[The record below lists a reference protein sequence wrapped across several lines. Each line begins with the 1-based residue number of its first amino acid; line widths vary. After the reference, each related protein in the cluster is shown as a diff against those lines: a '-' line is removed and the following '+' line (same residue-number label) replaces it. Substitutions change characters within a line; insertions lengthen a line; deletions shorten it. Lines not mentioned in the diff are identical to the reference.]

1 MEIKMGSVVSN
12 DLAKYSFGVRD
23 MQAPNHWLEAPAD
36 FSLLNNYKTIA
47 IFPGSGSTEA
57 KDANGMCK
65 IFEDMLPEELKNKVK
80 ICSLYYEK
88 QPNQYDSSVMRA
100 QSFFD
105 NYMVPLFATRD
116 ENGDLHR
123 MSAIKAAH
131 NARKL
136 IIGTHCYGSSILN
149 GINRLTDELMTDLGY
164 LAEERRFIQKQIFVV
179 QHNNIEKDLD
189 SHKFNFTNL
198 IRLSAV
204 DERLDLRATYDGTFR
219 HYVTTADLSD
229 NDTLFFNMSENAD
242 VLLVHRTVM
251 AGRNG
256 HNGGFW
262 SHQFKLDGALKE
274 EEMFKLIFDEVTS
287 TDYIIENTNQILD
300 KALVKHPEKQELV
313 TEVVASGNEYI
324 KNCRNYMSGMQT
336 TFADCCRQIED
347 GTFDATEVSQNVLF
361 AVDKH
366 DKFLLD
372 YAFAQNNVQMVQN
385 IFEAMQPS
393 MPIRKPDDPESVE
406 KWEKWPFN
414 KNQIEAI
421 NRAESEW
428 STKALGM
435 KSPELFAMFSAKN
448 INLQNVNYAK
458 ADDNMI
464 LAAAEIFA
472 ERKLL
477 PSLPLINNFARAF
490 AKLYAQT
497 EKRAPSENVQRA
509 QQILESKIF
518 GIENQHKSYF
528 SDRVYS
534 YAEKFGAK
542 KLQTLINQYQTGALA
557 LSLKNNHSR

>member
-1 MEIKMGSVVSN
+1 MGSVVSN

-262 SHQFKLDGALKE
+262 SHQFKLGGALKE
-274 EEMFKLIFDEVTS
+274 EEVFKLIFDEVAS
-287 TDYIIENTNQILD
+287 SDYIIENTHQILNN
-300 KALVKHPEKQELV
+300 AIAKHPEKQELV
-313 TEVVASGNEYI
+313 QQMADAGSIYI
-324 KNCRNYMSGMQT
+324 NKCQNYIGEMQKS
-336 TFADCCRQIED
+336 FRDCCRQIED
-347 GTFDATEVSQNVLF
+347 GTFDATEVPQNVLF

-477 PSLPLINNFARAF
+477 PSLPSINNFARAF

-497 EKRAPSENVQRA
+497 EKRAPSEDVQRA

-518 GIENQHKSYF
+518 GSENAPKSYF

>member
-1 MEIKMGSVVSN
+1 MAASVSK
-12 DLAKYSFGVRD
+12 DLAKYSFGIRD
-23 MQAPNHWLEAPAD
+23 LRASDHWREAPAD
-36 FSLLNNYKTIA
+36 FSLLDNYKTIV

-65 IFEDMLPEELKNKVK
+65 IFENMLPEELKSKVK
-80 ICSLYYEK
+80 ICSLYYER

-123 MSAIKAAH
+123 MSAVKAAH

-219 HYVTTADLSD
+219 HYVTTTDLSD
-229 NDTLFFNMSENAD
+229 KDALFFNMAENAD

-274 EEMFKLIFDEVTS
+274 EEVFKLIFDEVAS
-287 TDYIIENTNQILD
+287 SDYIIENTHQILD
-300 KALVKHPEKQELV
+300 KALVKHPEKQELAAKV
-313 TEVVASGNEYI
+313 SAAGDAYI
-324 KNCRNYMSGMQT
+324 NNCRNYINDIKTNFSE
-336 TFADCCRQIED
+336 CCRQIET
-347 GTFDATEVSQNVLF
+347 GTLDAAKVPQNVLF
-361 AVDKH
+361 AVDKYNN
-366 DKFLLD
+366 FLLD
-372 YAFAQNNVQMVQN
+372 YAFAENNEQMVKS
-385 IFEAMQPS
+385 IFTAMQQS
-393 MPIRKPDDPESVE
+393 MPERKIDDPESAE
-406 KWEKWPFN
+406 KWEKWPRN

-421 NRAESEW
+421 NRTETEW
-428 STKALGM
+428 STKALAI
-435 KSPELFAMFSAKN
+435 KSPELFAMFSDKS

-458 ADDNMI
+458 ADDNML
-464 LAAAEIFA
+464 LAAAEVFS
-472 ERKLL
+472 ERKFLPAL
-477 PSLPLINNFARAF
+477 PSMNNFAQAF

-497 EKRAPSENVQRA
+497 EKRASSDALQQA
-509 QQILESKIF
+509 QQLLESKIF
-518 GIENQHKSYF
+518 GSENDPKSYF
-528 SDRVYS
+528 TDRVYS
-534 YAEKFGAK
+534 YAEKFGAR
-542 KLQTLINQYQTGALA
+542 KLQTLINQHQSVGLVQA
-557 LSLKNNHSR
+557 LKNNHSR

>member
-1 MEIKMGSVVSN
+1 MERKMGAAISN

-23 MQAPNHWLEAPAD
+23 MHAPNHWLEAPAD

-65 IFEDMLPEELKNKVK
+65 IFEDMLPEELKSKVK

-105 NYMVPLFATRD
+105 NYMVPIFATRD

-123 MSAIKAAH
+123 MSAMKAAH

-229 NDTLFFNMSENAD
+229 NDALFFNMSENAD

-262 SHQFKLDGALKE
+262 SHQFKLGGALKE
-274 EEMFKLIFDEVTS
+274 EDLFKLIFDEVAS
-287 TDYIIENTNQILD
+287 SDYIIENTHQILNN
-300 KALVKHPEKQELV
+300 AIAKHPEKQELAAGIV
-313 TEVVASGNEYI
+313 TTGDAYI
-324 KNCRNYMSGMQT
+324 NKCQNYINDIKTS
-336 TFADCCRQIED
+336 FAEGCRQIEA
-347 GTFDATEVSQNVLF
+347 GTFDAAKVPQNVLF

-366 DKFLLD
+366 NNFLLD
-372 YAFAQNNVQMVQN
+372 YAFAENNAQMVKS
-385 IFEAMQPS
+385 IFTAMQPS
-393 MPIRKPDDPESVE
+393 MPERKIDDPESAE
-406 KWEKWPFN
+406 KWEKWPRN
-414 KNQIEAI
+414 KNQIEAM
-421 NRAESEW
+421 NRTETEW
-428 STKALGM
+428 STKALAI
-435 KSPELFAMFSAKN
+435 KSPELFAMFSNKS

-458 ADDNMI
+458 ADDTML
-464 LAAAEIFA
+464 LAAANVFS
-472 ERKLL
+472 ERKFLPAL
-477 PSLPLINNFARAF
+477 PSMNNFAQAF

-497 EKRAPSENVQRA
+497 EKRAPSKELQQA
-509 QQILESKIF
+509 QQILQNKIF
-518 GIENQHKSYF
+518 SSENQPKSYF
-528 SDRVYS
+528 TDRVYS

>member
-1 MEIKMGSVVSN
+1 MGAAVSK

-23 MQAPNHWLEAPAD
+23 LQAYDHWCEAPAD
-36 FSLLNNYKTIA
+36 FSLLNNYKTIV

-57 KDANGMCK
+57 KNANGMCK
-65 IFEDMLPEELKNKVK
+65 IFENMLPEELKSKVK
-80 ICSLYYEK
+80 ICSLYYAR
-88 QPNQYDSSVMRA
+88 QPNQYDSSVLRA

-123 MSAIKAAH
+123 MPAMKAAH

-136 IIGTHCYGSSILN
+136 IIGTHCYGSSILS
-149 GINRLTDELMTDLGY
+149 GINRLTDELLTDLGY

-189 SHKFNFTNL
+189 SNKFNFTNL

-204 DERLDLRATYDGTFR
+204 DERLNLRATYDGTFR
-219 HYVTTADLSD
+219 HYVTTTDLSD
-229 NDTLFFNMSENAD
+229 KDALFFKMAENAD
-242 VLLVHRTVM
+242 VMLVHRTVV

-300 KALVKHPEKQELV
+300 KALAKQPEKQELV
-313 TEVVASGNEYI
+313 QQMADAGSIYI
-324 KNCRNYMSGMQT
+324 NKCQNYIGEMQKS
-336 TFADCCRQIED
+336 FRDFCRQIED
-347 GTFDATEVSQNVLF
+347 GTFDATEVPQNVLF

-428 STKALGM
+428 STKALGI
-435 KSPELFAMFSAKN
+435 KSPELFAMFSAKS

-497 EKRAPSENVQRA
+497 EKRAPSDALEQA
-509 QQILESKIF
+509 QQLLNSKIF
-518 GIENQHKSYF
+518 GSDNAPKSYF

-534 YAEKFGAK
+534 YAEKFGAE

>member
-1 MEIKMGSVVSN
+1 MNSAVST

-23 MQAPNHWLEAPAD
+23 MQAPSHWREAPTD
-36 FSLLNNYKTIA
+36 FSLLDNYKTIV

-57 KDANGMCK
+57 KAANGMCK
-65 IFEDMLPEELKNKVK
+65 IFENMLPEELKGKVK

-88 QPNQYDSSVMRA
+88 QPNQYDSSVLRA

-123 MSAIKAAH
+123 MSAMKAAH

-149 GINRLTDELMTDLGY
+149 GINRLTDELLTDLGY
-164 LAEERRFIQKQIFVV
+164 LAEERRVIQKQIYVV

-219 HYVTTADLSD
+219 HYVTTTDLSD
-229 NDTLFFNMSENAD
+229 KDTLFFNMAENAD
-242 VLLVHRTVM
+242 ILLVHRTVM

-274 EEMFKLIFDEVTS
+274 EEIFKLIFDEVTS
-287 TDYIIENTNQILD
+287 TDYLIEHNHQILN
-300 KALVKHPEKQELV
+300 KALVKHPEKQELA

-324 KNCRNYMSGMQT
+324 KNCRSYMSGMQT
-336 TFADCCRQIED
+336 TFADCCKQIEA
-347 GTFDATEVSQNVLF
+347 GTFDASKVPHNVLF
-361 AVDKH
+361 AIDKY
-366 DKFLLD
+366 DNFLLD
-372 YAFAQNNVQMVQN
+372 YAFAENNEQLVKD
-385 IFEAMQPS
+385 IFSAMQQG
-393 MPIRKPDDPESVE
+393 MPIRKPDDPESVG

-414 KNQIEAI
+414 KNQSEAL
-421 NRAESEW
+421 NRAESTW
-428 STKALGM
+428 SSKALAL
-435 KSPELFAMFSAKN
+435 KSPELFAMFSDKN

-458 ADDNMI
+458 ADDKM
-464 LAAAEIFA
+464 LSAAADVFA
-472 ERKLL
+472 ERKFLPVL
-477 PSLPLINNFARAF
+477 PSINNFAQAV

-497 EKRAPSENVQRA
+497 EKRAPSEDVQRA

-518 GIENQHKSYF
+518 GIENQPKSYF
-528 SDRVYS
+528 TDRVYS

>member
-1 MEIKMGSVVSN
+1 MGSVVSN

-149 GINRLTDELMTDLGY
+149 GINRLTDELMSDLGY

-262 SHQFKLDGALKE
+262 SHQFKLGGALKE
-274 EEMFKLIFDEVTS
+274 EEVFKLIFDEVAS
-287 TDYIIENTNQILD
+287 SDYIIENTHQILNN
-300 KALVKHPEKQELV
+300 AIAKHPEKQELAAGIA
-313 TEVVASGNEYI
+313 TAGDAYI
-324 KNCRNYMSGMQT
+324 NKCQNYINDIKTS
-336 TFADCCRQIED
+336 FAEGCRQIEA
-347 GTFDATEVSQNVLF
+347 GTFDAAKVPQNVLF

-428 STKALGM
+428 STKVLGM

-477 PSLPLINNFARAF
+477 PSLPSINNFARAF

-497 EKRAPSENVQRA
+497 EKRAPSEDVQRA

-518 GIENQHKSYF
+518 GIENQPKSYF

>member
-219 HYVTTADLSD
+219 HYVTTTDLSD
-229 NDTLFFNMSENAD
+229 KDALFFKMAENAD
-242 VLLVHRTVM
+242 VMLVHRTVV

-300 KALVKHPEKQELV
+300 KALVKHPEKQELAA
-313 TEVVASGNEYI
+313 EVVASGNEYI

-347 GTFDATEVSQNVLF
+347 GTFDATEVPQNVLF

-421 NRAESEW
+421 NRVESEW

-497 EKRAPSENVQRA
+497 EKRAPSEDVQRA

-518 GIENQHKSYF
+518 GIENQPKSYF

>member
-1 MEIKMGSVVSN
+1 MGSVVSN

-262 SHQFKLDGALKE
+262 SHQFKLGGALKE
-274 EEMFKLIFDEVTS
+274 EEVFKLIFDEVAS
-287 TDYIIENTNQILD
+287 SDYIIENTHQILNN
-300 KALVKHPEKQELV
+300 AIAKHPEKQELAAGIA
-313 TEVVASGNEYI
+313 TAGDAYI
-324 KNCRNYMSGMQT
+324 NKCQNYINDIKTS
-336 TFADCCRQIED
+336 FAEGCRQIEA
-347 GTFDATEVSQNVLF
+347 GTFDAAKVPQNVLF

-477 PSLPLINNFARAF
+477 PSLPSINNFARAF

-497 EKRAPSENVQRA
+497 EKRAPSEDVQRA

-518 GIENQHKSYF
+518 GIENQPKSYF

>member
-1 MEIKMGSVVSN
+1 MEAAVSK

-23 MQAPNHWLEAPAD
+23 MQAPSHWCEAPTD
-36 FSLLNNYKTIA
+36 FSLLDNYKTIV

-57 KDANGMCK
+57 KAANGMCK
-65 IFEDMLPEELKNKVK
+65 IFENMLPEELKGKVK

-88 QPNQYDSSVMRA
+88 QPNQYDSSVLRA

-219 HYVTTADLSD
+219 HYVTTTDLSD
-229 NDTLFFNMSENAD
+229 KDALFFKMAENAD
-242 VLLVHRTVM
+242 VMLVHRTVV

-313 TEVVASGNEYI
+313 QQMAAAGSVYI
-324 KNCRNYMSGMQT
+324 NKCQNYIGEMQKG
-336 TFADCCRQIED
+336 FRDCCRQIEA
-347 GTFDATEVSQNVLF
+347 GTFDAAKVPQNVLF

-477 PSLPLINNFARAF
+477 PSLPSINNFARAF

-497 EKRAPSENVQRA
+497 EKRAPSEDVQRA

-518 GIENQHKSYF
+518 GIENQPKSYF

>member
-300 KALVKHPEKQELV
+300 KALVKHPEKQELAAGIA
-313 TEVVASGNEYI
+313 TAGDAYI
-324 KNCRNYMSGMQT
+324 NKCQNYINDIKTS
-336 TFADCCRQIED
+336 FAEGCRQIED
-347 GTFDATEVSQNVLF
+347 GTFDATEVPQNVLF

-428 STKALGM
+428 STKVLGM

-477 PSLPLINNFARAF
+477 PSLPSINNFARAF

-497 EKRAPSENVQRA
+497 EKRAPSEDVQRA

-518 GIENQHKSYF
+518 GIENQPKSYF

>member
-262 SHQFKLDGALKE
+262 SHQFKLGGALKE
-274 EEMFKLIFDEVTS
+274 EEVFKLIFDEVAS
-287 TDYIIENTNQILD
+287 SDYIIENTHQILNN
-300 KALVKHPEKQELV
+300 AIAKHPEKQELAAGIA
-313 TEVVASGNEYI
+313 TAGDAYI
-324 KNCRNYMSGMQT
+324 NKCQNYINDIKTS
-336 TFADCCRQIED
+336 FAEGCRQIEA
-347 GTFDATEVSQNVLF
+347 GTFDAAKVPQNVLF

-477 PSLPLINNFARAF
+477 PSLPSINNFARAF

-497 EKRAPSENVQRA
+497 EKRAPSEDVQRA

-518 GIENQHKSYF
+518 GSENAPKSYF

>member
-1 MEIKMGSVVSN
+1 MGFKMNSVVST
-12 DLAKYSFGVRD
+12 DLAKCSFGVRD
-23 MQAPNHWLEAPAD
+23 MQAPNHWREAPAD
-36 FSLLNNYKTIA
+36 FSLLDNYKTIA

-57 KDANGMCK
+57 KAANGMCK
-65 IFEDMLPEELKNKVK
+65 IFEDMLSEELKGKVK

-123 MSAIKAAH
+123 MSAMKAAH

-149 GINRLTDELMTDLGY
+149 GINRLTDELLTDLGY
-164 LAEERRFIQKQIFVV
+164 LAEERRVIQKQIYVV

-219 HYVTTADLSD
+219 HYVTTTDLSD
-229 NDTLFFNMSENAD
+229 KDALFFNMAENAD
-242 VLLVHRTVM
+242 MLLVHRTVM

-274 EEMFKLIFDEVTS
+274 EEIFKLIFDEVTS
-287 TDYIIENTNQILD
+287 TDYLIENNQQILN
-300 KALVKHPEKQELV
+300 KALAKHPEKQELAA
-313 TEVVASGNEYI
+313 EVVASGDAYI
-324 KNCRNYMSGMQT
+324 KNCRNYMSGMQNS
-336 TFADCCRQIED
+336 FSECCRQIES
-347 GTFDATEVSQNVLF
+347 GTFDAAKAPQNVLF
-361 AVDKH
+361 AVDKY
-366 DKFLLD
+366 DNFLLD
-372 YAFAQNNVQMVQN
+372 YAFAENNAQMVKD
-385 IFEAMQPS
+385 IFSAMQPS
-393 MPIRKPDDPESVE
+393 MPIRRPDDPESIG

-414 KNQIEAI
+414 KNQSEALS
-421 NRAESEW
+421 RTESSW
-428 STKALGM
+428 SSKALAL
-435 KSPELFAMFSAKN
+435 KSPELFAMFSDKN

-458 ADDNMI
+458 ADDKM
-464 LAAAEIFA
+464 LSAAAEVLA
-472 ERKLL
+472 ERKFLPAL
-477 PSLPLINNFARAF
+477 PSINNFAQAF

-497 EKRAPSENVQRA
+497 EKRVPSEEVQRA
-509 QQILESKIF
+509 QQILQSKIF
-518 GIENQHKSYF
+518 SSENQPKSYF
-528 SDRVYS
+528 TDRVYS